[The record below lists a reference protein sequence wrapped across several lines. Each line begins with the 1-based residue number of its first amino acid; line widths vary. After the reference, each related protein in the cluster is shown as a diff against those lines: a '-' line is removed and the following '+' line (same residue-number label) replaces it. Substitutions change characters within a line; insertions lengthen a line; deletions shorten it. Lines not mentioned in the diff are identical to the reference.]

1 MFFRHVYERGLAQAS
16 YVIGCQATG
25 QAIVIDPKRDVD
37 TYLDAAR
44 AEQLTITHV
53 TETHIHADFLSGA
66 RELAALTGAEMLL
79 SKEGGPD
86 WAYDFPH
93 TGLKDGSRIQ
103 VGNLV
108 LDVWHTPGH
117 TPEHISFILTDVPAS
132 SHPVMMF
139 TGDFVFVGDVG
150 RPDLLEKAAG
160 IKGTQEEGARQMFR
174 SLERF
179 RTLPDHIQVWPG
191 HGAGSACGK
200 ALGAVPSS
208 TVGYEKL
215 VNWALQIGSED
226 AFVSALLD
234 GQPEPPKYFAMMK
247 QLNKVERKL
256 VTSVPDAPRLSVD
269 DVQAAVSQGA
279 VIVDTRGNRAFAE
292 RHIAGCLHIQDND
305 SFSTWSGWLLEYG
318 VPVILVAP
326 PHRVPSLVRALL
338 RVGLD
343 HVAGYLPDP
352 GEWADAG
359 LPTEDLTTLSPQ
371 EVHQSMNDLMLLD
384 VRATSEYRAIHIPGA
399 RHVHGGYL
407 RDRLTELPKNRKLVL
422 YCSGGSRSSIAASV
436 LRRHGFTNVINMQG
450 GINRWVQDGLPT
462 ER

>member
-25 QAIVIDPKRDVD
+25 EAIVIDPKRDVD
-37 TYLDAAR
+37 TYLDIAKS
-44 AEQLTITHV
+44 EQLRITHV

-66 RELAALTGAEMLL
+66 RELAALTGATLLL
-79 SKEGGPD
+79 SGEGGAD
-86 WAYDFPH
+86 GSYAFPH
-93 TGLKDGSRIQ
+93 AGLKDGSRIH

-132 SHPVMMF
+132 AHPVMMF

-160 IKGTQEEGARQMFR
+160 IKGTQEKGARQMFQ
-174 SLERF
+174 SLNRF
-179 RTLPDHIQVWPG
+179 RALPDHLQVWPG

-215 VNWALQIGSED
+215 ANWALQIRSED

-247 QLNKVERKL
+247 KLNKVDRNL
-256 VTSVPDAPRLSVD
+256 MTAVPETPRLSVD
-269 DVQAAVSQGA
+269 EVQSAVSRGA
-279 VIVDTRGNRAFAE
+279 VIVDTRGNAAFAE
-292 RHIAGCLHIQDND
+292 RHVAGCLHIQDND
-305 SFSTWSGWLLEYG
+305 SFSTWSGWLLDYD

-326 PHRVPSLVRALL
+326 PHRVPSLVRSLL

-343 HVAGYLPDP
+343 NVIGYLPDP

-359 LPTEDLTTLSPQ
+359 LPTEGLTTLSPQ
-371 EVHQSMNDLMLLD
+371 DVHRLSDATLLD
-384 VRATSEYRAIHIPGA
+384 VRATSEYQAIHIPGA
-399 RHVHGGYL
+399 RHLHGGYL
-407 RDRLTELPKNRKLVL
+407 QDRIADLPKNGKLVL
-422 YCSGGSRSSIAASV
+422 YCSGGSRSSIAAS
-436 LRRHGFTNVINMQG
+436 LLQRHGFTNVINMQG